1 MSTQQEIEKKLLYA
15 AKEKGRWFYIK
26 KFLKREWA
34 GSSIGMG
41 QVIEW
46 AHEYDEKSGI
56 AVDFATPEC
65 RDEDL
70 TDFIQR
76 KMTPELFE
84 DSDSDSDS
92 EDGIPVEL
100 ITKDGVEYLVEE
112 ATGIVY
118 DLKEWTENEKMVK
131 VGQQL
136 SFFNGEG
143 SLHFP

>member
-1 MSTQQEIEKKLLYA
+1 
-15 AKEKGRWFYIK
+15 
-26 KFLKREWA
+26 
-34 GSSIGMG
+34 MG

-56 AVDFATPEC
+56 SVDFATPEC